1 MTIDAV
7 TDSETSGNFEQTKW
21 RRVPE
26 DCSLQNNVLFLG
38 REV

>member
-1 MTIDAV
+1 MTMDAV
-7 TDSETSGNFEQTKW
+7 TDSGTPGNFKQTKR

-26 DCSLQNNVLFLG
+26 DCSLQSNVLFLG